1 MNNGRSFSPSIQASP
16 LSASSSGTGTPNFNL
31 TPTSVNLNMASP
43 SSYNAP
49 TPRSLFSFTPAPS
62 NAPSSLFSLSPQ
74 SETRV
79 TFDSSIYSPISPASA
94 SPNFFSQFAPPKA
107 PSGSSD
113 SAQALLYGRTHSLEQ
128 RVDMATPSPFKM
140 PSTNSTPFFTPHTPP
155 LATNNSGYESPISI
169 GSPVSRVLQFDGP
182 SSRQKGKRAAEDDL
196 APSASKRPAELLEP
210 FSVSQTLQRAPT
222 HVLPF
227 NMPSFDTS
235 LSQQSP
241 LPRSASGTLPSPVF
255 TTPTTPA
262 TTAVQHYG
270 FMPLPSPSAPGMA
283 HASPSISS
291 PSPASEPPRPQ
302 LPRDPTP
309 VRSGQRPIASSED
322 LPLSLIKPS
331 TVDLTYSSY
340 NAALAAKSLLEDN
353 EIDKWSPEIARE
365 SFSSESGKVES
376 AVEDLIASVTSTS
389 DMLHQLNLKLH
400 IAANEVLV
408 MHAATLHDDRLSKL
422 NKYFSASA
430 L

>member
-1 MNNGRSFSPSIQASP
+1 
-16 LSASSSGTGTPNFNL
+16 
-31 TPTSVNLNMASP
+31 
-43 SSYNAP
+43 
-49 TPRSLFSFTPAPS
+49 
-62 NAPSSLFSLSPQ
+62 
-74 SETRV
+74 
-79 TFDSSIYSPISPASA
+79 
-94 SPNFFSQFAPPKA
+94 
-107 PSGSSD
+107 
-113 SAQALLYGRTHSLEQ
+113 
-128 RVDMATPSPFKM
+128 
-140 PSTNSTPFFTPHTPP
+140 
-155 LATNNSGYESPISI
+155 
-169 GSPVSRVLQFDGP
+169 
-182 SSRQKGKRAAEDDL
+182 
-196 APSASKRPAELLEP
+196 
-210 FSVSQTLQRAPT
+210 
-222 HVLPF
+222 
-227 NMPSFDTS
+227 
-235 LSQQSP
+235 
-241 LPRSASGTLPSPVF
+241 
-255 TTPTTPA
+255 
-262 TTAVQHYG
+262 
-270 FMPLPSPSAPGMA
+270 MA